1 MSVQVVQTVINVEG
15 VANLLHYLGV
25 HLLNC

>member
-1 MSVQVVQTVINVEG
+1 MSVQVVQAVISVEG
-15 VANLLHYLGV
+15 VANMLHYLGV